1 MDLPCCGS
9 VMELHPRPFVDGIL
23 WPALPSP
30 GAASLLA
37 MLFQLEQSQWL
48 SAESLRQ
55 RQMNQAALVLR
66 HAVETVPF
74 YREHH
79 GDLAAGALDE
89 ASWQSL
95 PILERSD
102 IQDNFESLKSTRPP
116 EGHGRTVV
124 YGSSGSSG
132 RPITVLGTE
141 VTRHY
146 WKVLTLRDQIWHGRD
161 FSGKLASIRSKVRR
175 ANLPGWYH
183 PGDGLLT
190 GPCCLLNINEDI
202 DAQLDWLAS
211 ENPDYLL
218 TFPSNLYALA
228 RRALER
234 GIRPKN
240 LREVRTFGETLRPD
254 LRALCQRA
262 WGSGLTDL
270 YSAEEVGYI
279 ALQCPQD
286 EHYHVQAENLLVEV
300 LDQQGKPCRPGEI
313 GSVVVTTL
321 HNFAMPLIRY
331 RLRDFAEVG
340 SACDCGRGLP
350 VLKRIV
356 GRQRNMLTLPD
367 GRRHWP
373 SFPGAAWTEVAP
385 VRQFQLVQH
394 ELNRIE
400 VRLVCARP
408 LQESEQNALRAM
420 LTDKLRYPFLFEFT
434 FLEQIEST
442 PNSKYEDFIS
452 RITD

>member
-1 MDLPCCGS
+1 MDFQSFGNI
-9 VMELHPRPFVDGIL
+9 MELHPRSFVDGIL
-23 WPALPSP
+23 WPALSSPS
-30 GAASLLA
+30 AASLLA

-48 SAESLRQ
+48 SAECLRQ
-55 RQMNQAALVLR
+55 RQMKQAALVFR
-66 HAVETVPF
+66 HALASVPF
-74 YREHH
+74 YRRHYGE
-79 GDLAAGALDE
+79 LAGGVFDE
-89 ASWQSL
+89 PLWQSL

-102 IQDNFESLKSTRPP
+102 IQDNFELLKSTRPP
-116 EGHGRTVV
+116 ERHGRPVI

-146 WKVLTLRDQIWHGRD
+146 WKILTLRDHIWHKRD
-161 FSGKLASIRSKVRR
+161 FSGKLAAIRSKVQR
-175 ANLPGWYH
+175 ASLPGWF
-183 PGDGLLT
+183 PASDGLST
-190 GPCCLLNINEDI
+190 GPCCMLNISEDI
-202 DAQLDWLAS
+202 DAQLNWLAL
-211 ENPDYLL
+211 ENPDYLI
-218 TFPSNLYALA
+218 THPSNLYALA
-228 RRALER
+228 QRALER
-234 GIRPKN
+234 GIRPN
-240 LREVRTFGETLRPD
+240 RLREVRTFGEMLRPD
-254 LRALCQRA
+254 LRVLCQRA
-262 WGSGLTDL
+262 WGSGLTDM

-279 ALQCPQD
+279 ALQCPQG
-286 EHYHVQAENLLVEV
+286 EHYHVQAENLLVEI
-300 LDQQGKPCRPGEI
+300 LDQQGNPCGPGEV

-340 SACDCGRGLP
+340 ATCDCGRGLP

-373 SFPGAAWTEVAP
+373 SFPGAAWTQAAP

-394 ELNRIE
+394 DLNRIE

-408 LQESEQNALRAM
+408 LRESEQNALRAM
-420 LTDKLRYPFLFEFT
+420 LTDQLGYPFLFVFT
-434 FLEQIEST
+434 FQDQFEST

-452 RITD
+452 RISG